1 MNVYEYGSY
10 RTITCVAG
18 VVVGVETGLT
28 QGVLRCQQ
36 HFIFYKVT

>member
-1 MNVYEYGSY
+1 MNVYEHGSY

-28 QGVLRCQQ
+28 QGVLSQRP
-36 HFIFYKVT
+36 FIFYKVT